1 MNKPIGL
8 KNQAGANSSAG
19 MPRKPDWRRQAV
31 IFVTGAVLAAIAC
44 YSIRGKQAVIEG
56 LYEAESQLGGVVL
69 QLFCGIVIA
78 SAISILVPRDK
89 VRGWLGSES
98 GVRGLVIA
106 SALGA
111 VMPGGPFASFPLV
124 LALAKAGAD
133 IGALI
138 AFLTAWAALSISR
151 LLIWEIPLLGFDF
164 GMLRLISSLPL
175 PLLAGFFA
183 RFVANRILKGQW

>member
-8 KNQAGANSSAG
+8 KNPAGGGVGA
-19 MPRKPDWRRQAV
+19 PRKPDWRRQAV
-31 IFVTGAVLAAIAC
+31 IFVIGAALAAIAC
-44 YSIRGKQAVIEG
+44 YSFRGKQAVIEG
-56 LYEAESQLGGVVL
+56 LHEAGTQLGGIVV
-69 QLFCGIVIA
+69 QLFCGIVVA
-78 SAISILVPRDK
+78 SAISVLVPRDK

-98 GVRGLVIA
+98 GARGLVIA

-111 VMPGGPFASFPLV
+111 IMPGGPFASFPLV

-164 GMLRLISSLPL
+164 GMLRLVASLPL
-175 PLLAGFFA
+175 PLLAGFLA
-183 RFVANRILKGQW
+183 RFASSRILKSEW